1 LKRHRRAHAGFLIGA
16 ALLLGACA
24 QQQPPE
30 ATAASEDSGVNA
42 YPTSYKADI
51 LAAMHAY
58 LNDPTGVRDGAI
70 SEPALKPSG
79 STPALSFT
87 APPTHYVVCV
97 RFNAKQNGNNYGG
110 VRDLAAVFIAGR
122 FDRFIE
128 RPKELCADAAYTP
141 FPELGQLSR

>member
-1 LKRHRRAHAGFLIGA
+1 LKRHPRGHPGFLIGA

-24 QQQPPE
+24 QQQPPD
-30 ATAASEDSGVNA
+30 APAAGDDGVNA

-58 LNDPTGVRDGAI
+58 LNDPTGVHDGAV
-70 SEPALKPSG
+70 SEPALKPIG
-79 STPALSFT
+79 STSALSFT
-87 APPTHYVVCV
+87 SPPTHYVVCV
-97 RFNAKQNGNNYGG
+97 RFNAKQNGNGYAG
-110 VRDLAAVFIAGR
+110 VKDLAAVFIAGR

>member
-1 LKRHRRAHAGFLIGA
+1 LKRHPRGHAGFLMGV

-24 QQQPPE
+24 QQQPPD
-30 ATAASEDSGVNA
+30 ATAAGDDGVNS

-58 LNDPTGVRDGAI
+58 LNDPTGVRDGAV
-70 SEPALKPSG
+70 SEPALKPIG
-79 STPALSFT
+79 STSALSFT
-87 APPTHYVVCV
+87 SPPTHYVVCV
-97 RFNAKQNGNNYGG
+97 RFNAKQNGNGYAG
-110 VRDLAAVFIAGR
+110 VKDLAAVFIAGR

-128 RPKELCADAAYTP
+128 RPKELCANAAYTP